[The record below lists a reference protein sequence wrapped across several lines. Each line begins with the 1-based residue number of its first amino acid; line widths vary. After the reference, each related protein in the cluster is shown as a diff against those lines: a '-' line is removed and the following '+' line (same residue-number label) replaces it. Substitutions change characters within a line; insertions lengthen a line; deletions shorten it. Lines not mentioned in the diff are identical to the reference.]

1 MQTFSGLVL
10 CLAAFSPG
18 RAQEPNSA
26 PGVGL
31 GPIPLSLRQ
40 AVDFALAPDG
50 DARVAL
56 AAELVEQTRQRRLQ
70 TRAALLPQLDSSISQ
85 QNIVRNLAAFGL
97 RVQSPLPGFSIP
109 SIVGPFNVFDA
120 RVTATQTI
128 FDLAA
133 IKRDQAA
140 RLQTEAA
147 RSGGAD
153 TRQQTTAAVAR
164 AYVSAQLAQQRYET
178 AESDVALASE
188 LVKSA
193 ENRLKAGAG
202 VRIEATRAQVQLAD
216 RKRQL
221 LEARTQSR
229 AAELQLARMLGLSF
243 DRPIELTTPLEQPL
257 PPEPEQSAPIED
269 TLEHRADWKTQMLRQ
284 EAADRSD
291 SAVRWERLPSL
302 TAFGD
307 YGTIGSSV
315 TNAQP
320 TRTIGASL
328 RIPVFDGGRRE
339 ARRSET
345 ASLARQESI
354 RTRDLRRQIEMEVRL
369 TADSLATAAEQVEVA
384 KAGLE
389 LAEEEQERAK
399 RRYEAGVGTSLEA
412 TDAQTRLARARQNV
426 VDALG
431 LYNLARIDWSEAR
444 GRIESVIP

>member
-1 MQTFSGLVL
+1 MPL
-10 CLAAFSPG
+10 CLAAAFCLAGLPPG
-18 RAQEPNSA
+18 RAQGPSSE
-26 PGVGL
+26 L
-31 GPIPLSLRQ
+31 GPIPLSLRE

-56 AAELVEQTRQRRLQ
+56 ATELVEQTRQRRLQ

-85 QNIVRNLAAFGL
+85 QNIVRNLAAFGI
-97 RVQSPLPGFSIP
+97 RVQLPGFSIP

-133 IKRDQAA
+133 LKRDQAA
-140 RLQTEAA
+140 RIQTKAA
-147 RSGGAD
+147 ESGGAD

-178 AESDVALASE
+178 AQSDVDLAGE
-188 LVKSA
+188 LVESA

-202 VRIEATRAQVQLAD
+202 VRIEATRARVQLAD

-243 DRPIELTTPLEQPL
+243 ERPIELTTPLEEPL
-257 PPEPEQSAPIED
+257 PPEPEPGDALEN
-269 TLEHRADWKTQMLRQ
+269 TLEHRADWQTQMLRQ

-320 TRTIGASL
+320 TRTVGASL

-389 LAEEEQERAK
+389 LAEEEQDRAK

-412 TDAQTRLARARQNV
+412 TDAQTRLARARQSV